1 MPEQLFRYV
10 RCERAP
16 AWEAAGWSVI
26 SGPVQLKPPP
36 ELEGSARPVPVMI
49 LEWTQAGHPIEP
61 AP

>member
-1 MPEQLFRYV
+1 MPKQLLRYV
-10 RCERAP
+10 RCERAA

-49 LEWTQAGHPIEP
+49 LEWTQAGHPVEP
-61 AP
+61 SP

>member
-10 RCERAP
+10 RCERAA

-49 LEWTQAGHPIEP
+49 VEWVQAGHPVEP
-61 AP
+61 SP